1 VSKKKFSVAIV
12 TSIHPDYDK
21 RVWRHAL
28 SLSKYG
34 IKVYLICPWN
44 VKKGESEKYD
54 NIVFLPFKR
63 NFFRPLNSLSIL
75 KEIYSHFREIDI
87 IHFHDL
93 DILLSMS
100 AVSFFKPVVYDIHE
114 NYHEEMLNK
123 ERIPSKLRLPISKIV
138 KILGY
143 LFAKKIKNLVFVVP
157 SQSEDYPK
165 SSNKVLIRNFASLS
179 LASNFKDN
187 YLCRENKILFT
198 GSMYETNGCFLL
210 LDIAEKMLERGVDAK
225 IVVTDRFSSTKIK
238 SKFINKIYEK
248 NLTNISIIQPVL
260 PDQIM
265 ELLNTSTIGIS
276 PNLRVLKQ
284 ELALPT
290 KIFEYMAAGIPQV
303 ASDLFFIKKYITK
316 DTGILANPDLPE
328 TFIDAICLLIRDR
341 EKAYKIGMNARE
353 KFLNEYN
360 WEAEIKKLIPYY
372 ENILKNNRQ

>member
-1 VSKKKFSVAIV
+1 
-12 TSIHPDYDK
+12 
-21 RVWRHAL
+21 
-28 SLSKYG
+28 
-34 IKVYLICPWN
+34 
-44 VKKGESEKYD
+44 
-54 NIVFLPFKR
+54 
-63 NFFRPLNSLSIL
+63 
-75 KEIYSHFREIDI
+75 
-87 IHFHDL
+87 
-93 DILLSMS
+93 
-100 AVSFFKPVVYDIHE
+100 
-114 NYHEEMLNK
+114 
-123 ERIPSKLRLPISKIV
+123 
-138 KILGY
+138 
-143 LFAKKIKNLVFVVP
+143 
-157 SQSEDYPK
+157 
-165 SSNKVLIRNFASLS
+165 
-179 LASNFKDN
+179 
-187 YLCRENKILFT
+187 
-198 GSMYETNGCFLL
+198 
-210 LDIAEKMLERGVDAK
+210 MLERGVDAK